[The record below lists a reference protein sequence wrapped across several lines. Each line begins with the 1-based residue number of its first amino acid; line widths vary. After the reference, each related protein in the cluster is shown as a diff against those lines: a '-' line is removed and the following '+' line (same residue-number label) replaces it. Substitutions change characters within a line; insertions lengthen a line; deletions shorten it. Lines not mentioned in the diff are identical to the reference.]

1 MNCTQMKFK
10 QYTAMAMITD
20 INNYL
25 HRGLTSDMA
34 HLLFCIPITAHT
46 VLYWGCY
53 SQFIAV
59 IKH

>member
-1 MNCTQMKFK
+1 MKFK